1 MAMPT
6 VLKYRDIAV
15 IIRIRDEH
23 PPAHVH
29 VESSKYS
36 VRIDISGT
44 DPIIVKRGKKRRIT
58 TTAASDQRALQLV
71 AENLELC
78 KQTWRNVHG
87 EI

>member
-1 MAMPT
+1 MPT
-6 VLKYRDIAV
+6 VLKYQDIAV
-15 IIRIRDEH
+15 IVRIRDEH

-36 VRIDISGT
+36 VRVDISGT
-44 DPIIVKRGKKRRIT
+44 VPIIARRGKRRRIT
-58 TTAASDQRALQLV
+58 TTESFDKRALQLV

-78 KQTWRNVHG
+78 KQTWRNIHG